1 MKLEELK
8 SHPDNNRIYSPTDL
22 QELKNSLESFGQ
34 LEPVAITKDK
44 KIISGHRRVM
54 AMEELGWE
62 EVEVR
67 IVEPENEVISLIEH
81 NRHRQKTSS
90 DILNEAKFLERELRN
105 LVGRGRNASKEREGK
120 NKGQRLKMV
129 MELSQRLGVGA
140 TRLKQLLSISN
151 YEPELIEKID
161 RGEMSVSKAYDL
173 VREKHINK
181 NKKNPESI
189 FRSSMQKLLKEN
201 QPKLN
206 DVMDTL
212 KQTYPYSLELTGVS
226 EDRRMELIEHLERMR
241 TMDSRGLMLVQKQ
254 DELEHLDVSKKEIKT
269 AKSLLPTPEEL
280 GTFWTDVSAI
290 DKVKVIVADGDYTC
304 KRTGV
309 KLTKQLWNII
319 RISVHSQ
326 EHLDGPGRK
335 MSSYVGFENENGFR
349 LLGIISF
356 RSDSH
361 SLKVRDDLI
370 GWTTDQRAKNREHLV
385 NMNVCCPSQP
395 FGHDR
400 LGGKF
405 ISLIADKMIDRWEK
419 HYRTKIVAIMTT
431 SLHGSSSQ
439 YNGMKWWKHLGTS
452 SGEMLLKPLR
462 DEWSYWRTWLMDN
475 HREVYDYANNKTS
488 PSQGMLSAVFQFLNI
503 PMKEYTHSHKRGV
516 FVLPLYENYADFL
529 CDRIK
534 KTELVET
541 KRDWKDWWFGK
552 SVSRLEKLR
561 TEDRVLNEP
570 LFHEQIKNEEL
581 EMWISVRG
589 YN

>member
-67 IVEPENEVISLIEH
+67 IVEPENEVISVIEH

-120 NKGQRLKMV
+120 NKCQRLKMV

-226 EDRRMELIEHLERMR
+226 EDRRMELIELTALRFL
-241 TMDSRGLMLVQKQ
+241 GL
-254 DELEHLDVSKKEIKT
+254 
-269 AKSLLPTPEEL
+269 
-280 GTFWTDVSAI
+280 TF
-290 DKVKVIVADGDYTC
+290 
-304 KRTGV
+304 
-309 KLTKQLWNII
+309 
-319 RISVHSQ
+319 
-326 EHLDGPGRK
+326 
-335 MSSYVGFENENGFR
+335 
-349 LLGIISF
+349 
-356 RSDSH
+356 
-361 SLKVRDDLI
+361 
-370 GWTTDQRAKNREHLV
+370 
-385 NMNVCCPSQP
+385 
-395 FGHDR
+395 
-400 LGGKF
+400 
-405 ISLIADKMIDRWEK
+405 
-419 HYRTKIVAIMTT
+419 
-431 SLHGSSSQ
+431 
-439 YNGMKWWKHLGTS
+439 
-452 SGEMLLKPLR
+452 
-462 DEWSYWRTWLMDN
+462 
-475 HREVYDYANNKTS
+475 
-488 PSQGMLSAVFQFLNI
+488 
-503 PMKEYTHSHKRGV
+503 
-516 FVLPLYENYADFL
+516 
-529 CDRIK
+529 
-534 KTELVET
+534 
-541 KRDWKDWWFGK
+541 
-552 SVSRLEKLR
+552 
-561 TEDRVLNEP
+561 
-570 LFHEQIKNEEL
+570 
-581 EMWISVRG
+581 
-589 YN
+589 